1 MIENFLPMTGGGG
14 GLGGWVIRI
23 LQMGGVGGVINIT
36 DPWGERESSKYFHD
50 TTKILQSAS
59 PSPSPPLPSPT
70 IINDRVLNCQRYH
83 QIFFH
88 RLM

>member
-1 MIENFLPMTGGGG
+1 MIENCLPMTGG
-14 GLGGWVIRI
+14 WAIRI
-23 LQMGGVGGVINIT
+23 LQMGGGGVGGVINII
-36 DPWGERESSKYFHD
+36 DPWGGRESGKYFHD
-50 TTKILQSAS
+50 TTKILQSA
-59 PSPSPPLPSPT
+59 SPSPPLPSPT